1 MKYFIFERKRKRNHV
16 NPMFKINH
24 DKFKYF
30 IFKFPKIDINLN
42 KKEVKKVVNK

>member
-1 MKYFIFERKRKRNHV
+1 MKYLREKGKGNHV

-30 IFKFPKIDINLN
+30 FVKFPKIDINLN
-42 KKEVKKVVNK
+42 KEEVMKIVNK